1 MLSVLYA
8 KNLCLTQGREVL
20 LLCSCGEFYT
30 FSFSFRSLIHFDQ
43 MRLFFKSSFPPVGA
57 DFPASSRVEKADLS
71 PVSSACAFAGSQLT
85 VSVRVYFWTL
95 DSVPLLRALSLCR
108 ARLDGCGLTVH
119 F

>member
-8 KNLCLTQGREVL
+8 KTLCLTQGHEVL
-20 LLCSCGEFYT
+20 LCCCGEFYNC
-30 FSFSFRSLIHFDQ
+30 SFSFRSLIHFDQ
-43 MRLFFKSSFPPVGA
+43 MRLFFKCFPPVGA

-71 PVSSACAFAGSQLT
+71 PESSVCAYVGNQLT
-85 VSVRVYFWTL
+85 VSVTVYFWTL

-108 ARLDGCGLTVH
+108 ASLDGCGLGVH